1 MKTTKTLLVLALFL
15 AFSVL
20 AQSLVKS
27 KAGILVSSG
36 DKLLKLK
43 SNSVLKPDDKYRILL
58 QPDSGGYGYFVMI
71 TNNKAK
77 LLTNSKAYK
86 DQILAYPPKGNYEKF
101 PKKGD
106 YELVL
111 LYSINK
117 TADLD
122 NLFKNNPQVKAESFN
137 KIFGA
142 LKKKIKQ
149 SVTDDSQVNI
159 NIAGNVRGDQNVQD
173 KDFLKKL
180 KPFGTKD
187 VLILQYKIKVK

>member
-43 SNSVLKPDDKYRILL
+43 SNSVLKPGDKYRILL

-86 DQILAYPPKGNYEKF
+86 DQILAYPAKGNFEKF
-101 PKKGD
+101 SKKGD

-117 TADLD
+117 LTELD
-122 NLFKNNPQVKAESFN
+122 KLFKNSSEVKAQSFN
-137 KIFGA
+137 KIFGS

-149 SVTDDSQVNI
+149 SVSDDSQVNI

>member
-58 QPDSGGYGYFVMI
+58 QPDSGGYGYFVML
-71 TNNKAK
+71 TNDKAK

-86 DQILAYPPKGNYEKF
+86 DQILAYPPKGNYENF
-101 PKKGD
+101 KKRR
-106 YELVL
+106 L
-111 LYSINK
+111 
-117 TADLD
+117 
-122 NLFKNNPQVKAESFN
+122 
-137 KIFGA
+137 
-142 LKKKIKQ
+142 
-149 SVTDDSQVNI
+149 
-159 NIAGNVRGDQNVQD
+159 
-173 KDFLKKL
+173 
-180 KPFGTKD
+180 
-187 VLILQYKIKVK
+187 

>member
-1 MKTTKTLLVLALFL
+1 MKTTKTLLLLALFL
-15 AFSVL
+15 AFSVF
-20 AQSLVKS
+20 AQALVKS

-43 SNSVLKPDDKYRILL
+43 SNSVLNLDDKYRILL
-58 QPDSGGYGYFVMI
+58 QPDSGGYGYYIMV
-71 TNNKAK
+71 TGQKAK

-86 DQILAYPPKGNYEKF
+86 DQILAYPGKGNFEKF

-106 YELVL
+106 YELIL

-117 TADLD
+117 ISELD
-122 NLFKNNPQVKAESFN
+122 KLFKNKSEDKETDFT
-137 KIFGA
+137 KIFGTV
-142 LKKKIKQ
+142 KKKIKQ

-159 NIAGNVRGDQNVQD
+159 NIAGNVRGDQSVQD

-187 VLILQYKIKVK
+187 ILILQYKIKVK

>member
-43 SNSVLKPDDKYRILL
+43 SNSVLKLDDKYRILL

-77 LLTNSKAYK
+77 LLTKSKAYK

-117 TADLD
+117 IGDLD
-122 NLFKNNPQVKAESFN
+122 KLFKNNPEVKAESFN

-149 SVTDDSQVNI
+149 NVSDDSQVNI

>member
-43 SNSVLKPDDKYRILL
+43 SNSVLKLDDKYRILL

-117 TADLD
+117 IADLD
-122 NLFKNNPQVKAESFN
+122 KLFKNNPEVKAESFN
-137 KIFGA
+137 KIFVS